1 MANTRTKPSLAMV
14 WGQGA
19 RVLDGGRLA
28 PGAGGAPR
36 FSDSLTSVGPASNSL
51 DTHRVCKAHL
61 LGPSFSVQVRGTP
74 LRESLPAMSHPQPKQ
89 GCDLDPLL
97 LTLEQKGT

>member
-14 WGQGA
+14 WSW
-19 RVLDGGRLA
+19 
-28 PGAGGAPR
+28 GAGRGEAGPRSWRGPR
-36 FSDSLTSVGPASNSL
+36 FSDSLTSVGPASSSL

-61 LGPSFSVQVRGTP
+61 LGPSFPVQVRGTP